1 MAGQAP
7 QKATLF
13 EVLRTVLSGFFGVRR
28 RSAHEQDTR
37 HVSPVHI
44 IVVAVALVAVFIVTL
59 VAIAHIVTS
68 R

>member
-7 QKATLF
+7 RKATLL

-28 RSAHEQDTR
+28 RSAHDQDTR

-44 IVVAVALVAVFIVTL
+44 VIVAVVLVVIFIVTL
-59 VAIAHIVTS
+59 VTIAHIVT
-68 R
+68 RQ

>member
-7 QKATLF
+7 RKATLP

-28 RSAHEQDTR
+28 HSAHEQDTR
-37 HVSPVHI
+37 HISPVHI
-44 IVVAVALVAVFIVTL
+44 IVVAVALVAIFIVTL
-59 VAIAHIVTS
+59 VSIAHLVTS